1 MNKRVDENICKYCFD
16 YCRLGNFNEG
26 LIEKL
31 GKKFGVLDETIRS
44 YVETYINSL
53 EEEERAYYLEMWNSS
68 DDTISLYYK
77 LGLPLENTTTISREK
92 YLQKYF

>member
-31 GKKFGVLDETIRS
+31 GKKFGVLDETIR
-44 YVETYINSL
+44 
-53 EEEERAYYLEMWNSS
+53 
-68 DDTISLYYK
+68 D
-77 LGLPLENTTTISREK
+77 EK
-92 YLQKYF
+92 VMELIQHSFDLTK